1 MPTREVS
8 IVYGRRVL
16 RERVIDALQ
25 EEILSALPEELKALD
40 RRDVEIV
47 EIG

>member
-1 MPTREVS
+1 VPTREVS

-25 EEILSALPEELKALD
+25 EEVLKALPGELRALD
-40 RRDVEIV
+40 RRNVEVVEIS
-47 EIG
+47 